1 MSEYFISEEN
11 NYSYQTILLIG
22 IKFQFNLM
30 NKVFATIA
38 TASIAVGTATFI
50 TPEASAVTI
59 SLNGT
64 DYEITTIEGSF
75 NENQALLESQIWFND
90 GQLAINAANQVR
102 DQLGF
107 LPTNNISPI
116 FALPPVTT
124 TIVLPFDTFTSVSI
138 DGYVWDARRGEVRNI
153 RSALGTLS
161 LENPRTFFVVE
172 ESEDV
177 PEPLTILGTF
187 VAGGIG
193 FGLKKKKELS

>member
-1 MSEYFISEEN
+1 
-11 NYSYQTILLIG
+11 
-22 IKFQFNLM
+22 M

-161 LENPRTFFVVE
+161 LENPRTFLVV
-172 ESEDV
+172 V
-177 PEPLTILGTF
+177 
-187 VAGGIG
+187 VQA
-193 FGLKKKKELS
+193 LK